1 MMMFAE
7 LRELLR
13 SGSNSQASV
22 GLRKH
27 EMRSNPCI
35 IGGKIPFAPSIIMT
49 DKG

>member
-13 SGSNSQASV
+13 SGAI
-22 GLRKH
+22 RRH

-35 IGGKIPFAPSIIMT
+35 IGGKIPFAPGIIMT